1 MVTPMDSEGKVD
13 YAQARKLARALI
25 KSGSDG
31 LVVSGTT
38 GESPTLTH
46 EEKLKLFVE
55 VRAAVGKQVPII
67 AGTGSNDTA
76 ESVRFTREAEKT
88 GVDGAL
94 LVVPYYNRPTQDGL
108 YQHFKAIAEATKLP
122 CVLYNVPGRTVTSLA
137 PETVIR
143 LSQVPGIA
151 GVKEA
156 SGNLEQIARII
167 DGVRK
172 DFFVWSGNDSDTLPI
187 MALGGYGVIS
197 VSAHLVGV
205 QTKKMIDLV
214 LTGRITEAAVIHR
227 KLLPL
232 VNALF
237 VIPNPM
243 PVKYALNVIGFRAGK
258 PRLPL
263 TEPDEKSAAVI
274 KNAVNNCRIDLPV

>member
-1 MVTPMDSEGKVD
+1 
-13 YAQARKLARALI
+13 
-25 KSGSDG
+25 
-31 LVVSGTT
+31 
-38 GESPTLTH
+38 
-46 EEKLKLFVE
+46 
-55 VRAAVGKQVPII
+55 
-67 AGTGSNDTA
+67 
-76 ESVRFTREAEKT
+76 
-88 GVDGAL
+88 
-94 LVVPYYNRPTQDGL
+94 
-108 YQHFKAIAEATKLP
+108 
-122 CVLYNVPGRTVTSLA
+122 
-137 PETVIR
+137 
-143 LSQVPGIA
+143 
-151 GVKEA
+151 
-156 SGNLEQIARII
+156 
-167 DGVRK
+167 
-172 DFFVWSGNDSDTLPI
+172 